1 MNAKYIS
8 VIGKGDKERIVPM
21 GESEIIALRKYIEE
35 ARPILSKNKNS
46 NILFLNYQSNALSRV
61 SVFKLIKQI
70 AKKNGII

>member
-70 AKKNGII
+70 AKKMV